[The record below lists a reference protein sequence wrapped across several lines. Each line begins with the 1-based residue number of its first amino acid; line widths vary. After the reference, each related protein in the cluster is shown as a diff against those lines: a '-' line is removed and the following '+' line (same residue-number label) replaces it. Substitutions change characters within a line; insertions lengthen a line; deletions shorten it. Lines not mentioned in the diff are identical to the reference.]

1 MYVKGLT
8 KTNGISHNDPTEGGC
23 RKYKKIDIALP
34 NPLPSSVK
42 GRPAAAENSM
52 CGVLRRQVRNSSGA
66 TIIASQPCDV
76 SAPAPGPAM
85 GVMDGAMA
93 MAPMAMAPA
102 QAMPMAAGPAMP
114 MST

>member
-1 MYVKGLT
+1 MHCQTLF
-8 KTNGISHNDPTEGGC
+8 
-23 RKYKKIDIALP
+23 
-34 NPLPSSVK
+34 PSSVK
-42 GRPAAAENSM
+42 ERPAVAGHAM

-66 TIIASQPCDV
+66 TIIASQPCEV

-85 GVMDGAMA
+85 GAMGAVDDAMA

>member
-1 MYVKGLT
+1 
-8 KTNGISHNDPTEGGC
+8 
-23 RKYKKIDIALP
+23 
-34 NPLPSSVK
+34 
-42 GRPAAAENSM
+42 M
-52 CGVLRRQVRNSSGA
+52 CGVLCRQVRDSSGA

-85 GVMDGAMA
+85 GAMGAMDNAMA
-93 MAPMAMAPA
+93 MAPMAMVPV